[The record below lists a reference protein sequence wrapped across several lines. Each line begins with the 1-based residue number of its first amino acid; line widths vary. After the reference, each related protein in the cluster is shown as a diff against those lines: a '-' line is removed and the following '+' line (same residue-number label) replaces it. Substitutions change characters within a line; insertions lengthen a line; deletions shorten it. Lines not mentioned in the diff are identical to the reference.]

1 MDNLFDFS
9 PFAPAEG
16 HVLCMKSLQNDLKA
30 GYNGFQWPESGKCS
44 APDWKPTVACG
55 NGLHAFLWG
64 TGDSD
69 LRCKDEDAKWLVMSV
84 EASTIVDL
92 EGKVKFPK
100 CEVLYCG
107 DRETAVAIIQHYA
120 PGGTPV
126 MFGTATAGYRGTATA
141 GYRGTAT
148 AGDSGTA
155 TAGDS
160 GTATAG
166 YRGTA
171 TAGLYGYIAIEYY
184 DEEKGGIYIKK
195 MAFVDNVT
203 ILAGVKYRL
212 NSSNEFEAI
221 NETEA

>member
-141 GYRGTAT
+141 G
-148 AGDSGTA
+148 
-155 TAGDS
+155 
-160 GTATAG
+160 
-166 YRGTA
+166 
-171 TAGLYGYIAIEYY
+171 LYGYIAIEYY